1 MLIRTLLLKLLFFL
15 ALAVLLFFAYPT
27 KVAPRGDAPAA
38 APSLVKLAFN
48 FLADRTAPLKGEE
61 RGRINILLL
70 GMTGIPHPAPFLTDT
85 IILASIKPGTGEL
98 ALLSLPR
105 DLLVHLPDQKNYT
118 KINALY
124 NLRSRTSVNGEGP
137 TSETSKNKAEEITGQ
152 PIDYVIVLDIGAV
165 EQVVNALGGLN
176 VLVPEEVSDPRFP
189 SDSGGTEAFF
199 VPQGWRWFDGKTA
212 QRYLRTRHSKGGDFA
227 RMRQQQAVLE
237 ALRKK
242 AFGMHLLYDF
252 PAMLSVYKT
261 LSSRIQTDMD
271 EQAMKR
277 LYDIAKTIRY
287 DKVTQRVV
295 DGDPNNPESL
305 LKSKTVTLGGMDAF
319 VLVPKTGDFDYYGI
333 REMAEKIFE

>member
-1 MLIRTLLLKLLFFL
+1 MLIRGLLLKLLFFL
-15 ALAVLLFFAYPT
+15 ALAALLFLAYPT
-27 KVAPRGDAPAA
+27 KIAPQESAPAT
-38 APSLVKLAFN
+38 APSLIKLAFN

-70 GMTGIPHPAPFLTDT
+70 GMTGVPHPAPFLTDT
-85 IILASIKPGTGEL
+85 IILASIKPDTGEL

-105 DLLVHLPDQKNYT
+105 DLLVEITDQKIRT

-124 NLRSRTSVNGEGP
+124 NFQSFRSP
-137 TSETSKNKAEEITGQ
+137 TSEKNPALIKSKVEEITGQ
-152 PIDYVIVLDIGAV
+152 HIHYYAALDIGAV
-165 EQVVNALGGLN
+165 ERMVDALGGLN

-189 SDSGGTEAFF
+189 SDSGGMEAFF

-212 QRYLRTRHSKGGDFA
+212 QRYLRTRYSAGGDFK

-261 LSSRIQTDMD
+261 LSSRIQTDMN

-277 LYDIAKTIRY
+277 LYDIAKTIHY
-287 DKVTQRVV
+287 DKVTQRVM
-295 DGDPNNPESL
+295 DGDPNDPASL
-305 LKSKTVTLGGMDAF
+305 LKSKTVTLGGADAF
-319 VLVPKTGDFDYYGI
+319 VLVPKIGDFDYYGI
-333 REMAEKIFE
+333 REIAEKIFE